1 MTDEQQLIHIL
12 RSNMN
17 DSLRAALSDF
27 VSLSGVMTEFSSAD
41 FWRDTD
47 RVLET
52 LRLLD
57 LILQATLYKGEWQLR
72 DDDAIIHRYN
82 RLYGQAPLLNVK
94 HFLNVC
100 RKYNWVTSAKNPP
113 LRLQPTGKRMIGHLF
128 RIANDAFAYHL
139 QPEDQQALYQAIR
152 DAKLGEA
159 YEDEGIGGGEVLA
172 SMISNLED
180 ASEELELSIQRYIY
194 EGKGIQ
200 KVQEIGGL
208 LDQVKD
214 RLETRFEKSVEFIP
228 DNQLQLLSERAH
240 RAFADA
246 HSVSYPVLG
255 QTAISS
261 LRRQEKR
268 VTHID
273 VNQLLRYLSDCAQ
286 LEFRNIDDQ
295 VGLIDLMVP
304 FNGEEDDGLGIWWP
318 QELPMPLSEN
328 LIDRGM
334 AELQRIIQLE
344 PIVPTDYG
352 EEMEFLEPDIVSLE
366 ELKEWQGQS
375 ASLAEEQS
383 LDTRKVEEY
392 LNLLKRDRVDS
403 LLANISETWE
413 EAANHLLSVSALISQ
428 HLAYLEQT
436 SSDRV
441 TTIHPFMVPFRLGH
455 PDEDPDW
462 VWTVQA
468 SGKLLNKAL
477 KERRKEDI
485 AIPFLCVAP
494 HVR

>member
-1 MTDEQQLIHIL
+1 LTDEQQLIHIL
-12 RSNMN
+12 RSHMN

-41 FWRDTD
+41 FWRDTE

-72 DDDAIIHRYN
+72 DDDAIAHRYN

-100 RKYNWVTSAKNPP
+100 RKYNWITSTKNPP
-113 LRLQPTGKRMIGHLF
+113 LRLQSTGKRMIGHLF

-180 ASEELELSIQRYIY
+180 ASGELELSIQRYIY

-200 KVQEIGGL
+200 KVKEIGSL
-208 LDQVKD
+208 LDQVKN
-214 RLETRFEKSVEFIP
+214 RLETRFEKSAELIP

-246 HSVSYPVLG
+246 HSVSYLVLG

-268 VTHID
+268 ITHID
-273 VNQLLRYLSDCAQ
+273 VNQFLRYLSDCAQ
-286 LEFRNIDDQ
+286 LEFRDIDDR

-304 FNGEEDDGLGIWWP
+304 LDGRVMRLLQVRSDEAFKLFIKKADH
-318 QELPMPLSEN
+318 
-328 LIDRGM
+328 LIGD
-334 AELQRIIQLE
+334 LLK
-344 PIVPTDYG
+344 IVYD
-352 EEMEFLEPDIVSLE
+352 
-366 ELKEWQGQS
+366 
-375 ASLAEEQS
+375 EEQEHCMAM
-383 LDTRKVEEY
+383 TRLVQSTARYVLNDFDLALLLY
-392 LNLLKRDRVDS
+392 LFYCERV
-403 LLANISETWE
+403 AGFPYTRFETILRQFE
-413 EAANHLLSVSALISQ
+413 HVDLINMKINVAIC
-428 HLAYLEQT
+428 LYWFCVIM
-436 SSDRV
+436 SS
-441 TTIHPFMVPFRLGH
+441 P
-455 PDEDPDW
+455 
-462 VWTVQA
+462 
-468 SGKLLNKAL
+468 
-477 KERRKEDI
+477 
-485 AIPFLCVAP
+485 
-494 HVR
+494 

>member
-12 RSNMN
+12 RSHMN

-41 FWRDTD
+41 FWRDTE

-72 DDDAIIHRYN
+72 DDDAIVHRYN

-100 RKYNWVTSAKNPP
+100 RKYNWITSTKNPP
-113 LRLQPTGKRMIGHLF
+113 LRLQSTGKRMIGHLF

-200 KVQEIGGL
+200 KVKEIGSL
-208 LDQVKD
+208 LDQVKN
-214 RLETRFEKSVEFIP
+214 RLETRFEKSAELIP

-268 VTHID
+268 ITHID
-273 VNQLLRYLSDCAQ
+273 VNQFLRYLSDCAQ
-286 LEFRNIDDQ
+286 LEFRDIDDR

-304 FNGEEDDGLGIWWP
+304 LDGEADDGLGIWWP

-328 LIDRGM
+328 LIDKGLN
-334 AELQRIIQLE
+334 ELERVIRLE
-344 PIVPTDYG
+344 PIHPTDVG
-352 EEMEFLEPDIVSLE
+352 EEMEFTEPDIVSVE

-375 ASLAEEQS
+375 ASLAVEQS
-383 LDTRKVEEY
+383 LDTRRIEEY
-392 LNLLKRDRVDS
+392 LRIYKKDRMDF
-403 LLANISETWE
+403 LLAKTSETWE
-413 EAANHLLSVSALISQ
+413 EAANHLLSVTALISQ

-436 SSDRV
+436 PAEKLPRKL
-441 TTIHPFMVPFRLGH
+441 PPMQPFRLGR
-455 PDEDPDW
+455 PEDESDSVW
-462 VWTVQA
+462 VVKA
-468 SGKLLNKAL
+468 SGKLLNKRIW
-477 KERRKEDI
+477 EEE
-485 AIPFLCVAP
+485 
-494 HVR
+494 